1 MKVDGA
7 SLCNMFRGWCIFRCP
22 LVVHFGRPLTVKK
35 LLSYFLIIL
44 NMTMFINSVLYLMPA
59 IQQIA
64 TIDLV
69 EFYYTRELHFSLA
82 WIVTPLLNVCLI
94 YIGIIRLK
102 CLKMGIFY
110 LLNAKAIIC
119 NLYLIYAANILYS
132 PPRCTNYRAVIGM
145 LSISVPSIC
154 YFVYLIFS
162 QYKNCKFNSTC
173 QK

>member
-1 MKVDGA
+1 
-7 SLCNMFRGWCIFRCP
+7 
-22 LVVHFGRPLTVKK
+22 
-35 LLSYFLIIL
+35 
-44 NMTMFINSVLYLMPA
+44 MTMFINSVLYLMPA

-102 CLKMGIFY
+102 CLKMGILY

-119 NLYLIYAANILYS
+119 KLYPLLPAKMYKLSRGNWNVINIR
-132 PPRCTNYRAVIGM
+132 PK
-145 LSISVPSIC
+145 
-154 YFVYLIFS
+154 YLLLCLFDI
-162 QYKNCKFNSTC
+162 
-173 QK
+173 